1 MGFLVAALATNT
13 IDGFVSIYFFL
24 FMYIITSIL
33 TWGYIT
39 EFYSSQQEVNLFYNK
54 PFSPIFLSSLS
65 NYLKV
70 NKVGAFSLMIVFFS
84 VAGIPP
90 LSGFLSKIFVI
101 FGLIASDFWL
111 TSVVIVLISSISVF
125 YYIRVVKI
133 LFFVV
138 KDLKVNNQNI
148 QTTFSV
154 DLFDLYCTIMALG
167 LYLLFFFFLFPEI
180 PMLGSHYIVL
190 STFGF

>member
-1 MGFLVAALATNT
+1 
-13 IDGFVSIYFFL
+13 
-24 FMYIITSIL
+24 
-33 TWGYIT
+33 
-39 EFYSSQQEVNLFYNK
+39 
-54 PFSPIFLSSLS
+54 
-65 NYLKV
+65 
-70 NKVGAFSLMIVFFS
+70 
-84 VAGIPP
+84 
-90 LSGFLSKIFVI
+90 
-101 FGLIASDFWL
+101 LISSDFWL

-133 LFFVV
+133 LFFEV

>member
-1 MGFLVAALATNT
+1 
-13 IDGFVSIYFFL
+13 
-24 FMYIITSIL
+24 
-33 TWGYIT
+33 
-39 EFYSSQQEVNLFYNK
+39 
-54 PFSPIFLSSLS
+54 
-65 NYLKV
+65 
-70 NKVGAFSLMIVFFS
+70 VGAFSLMIIFFS

-101 FGLIASDFWL
+101 FGLISSDFWL

-133 LFFVV
+133 LFFEV